1 MDIDE
6 KLLAAIIGGAVSL
19 IIAILSQ
26 WLGPRSQRSIERL
39 KVELSLE
46 AEEVKKGLERQ
57 SEALRNEFT
66 RNLEELKGTLSDRN
80 SASAAR
86 RDYEYEARKRLY
98 TEVEPILFQ
107 LYESLEEAH
116 YRVRSLARS
125 SRAGNLGGDEKSWL
139 AHEGYYLRSTIY
151 KLSIPAVYLR
161 LIQRRITFVD
171 LGLDPTI
178 RLRYLLL
185 KLYSRSFTDDFVF
198 ASLDPKLPYDPN
210 HEDWAAQRKDN
221 PSVYSRQAL
230 VVGDLENIADGLL
243 KVDEGAARPLLF
255 AEFEL
260 LLEQQKA
267 EDDSLQE
274 LVHLFLS
281 FSPANKPILARLL
294 TSQAYLA
301 QLILSTYHGRVD
313 ADGLLQGLE
322 ALLEKKELRAELDW
336 GDPGGIDAGPD
347 QARAYLRQR
356 LEWLQ
361 LSEARLEPNQHTELR
376 APKT

>member
-1 MDIDE
+1 MDE
-6 KLLAAIIGGAVSL
+6 KLLAAIIGGVVSL

-39 KVELSLE
+39 RAELSLE
-46 AEEVKKGLERQ
+46 AEGVKKGFERQ

-66 RNLEELKGTLSDRN
+66 RNLEELKGALSDRN

-125 SRAGNLGGDEKSWL
+125 SRSGNLGTHAKSWL
-139 AHEGYYLRSTIY
+139 ADEGYYLRSTIY
-151 KLSIPAVYLR
+151 KLTIPVVYLR

-198 ASLDPKLPYDPN
+198 ASMEPTLPYDPN
-210 HEDWAAQRKDN
+210 HEDWATQRKNN
-221 PSVYSRQAL
+221 PGVYSRQAL

-243 KVDEGAARPLLF
+243 KTDEGTARPLLF
-255 AEFEL
+255 AEFEK
-260 LLEQQKA
+260 LLEQRRS

-274 LVHLFLS
+274 LVDLFLG
-281 FSPANKPILARLL
+281 FSPAKKPILARML
-294 TSQAYLA
+294 TTQAYLA
-301 QLILSTYHGRVD
+301 QMILSTYRDRVD
-313 ADGLLQGLE
+313 TEGLLHSLDT
-322 ALLEKKELRAELDW
+322 LLQMKELRTELAWDETD
-336 GDPGGIDAGPD
+336 GVAAGPK
-347 QARAYLRQR
+347 QARDYLQQR

-361 LSEARLEPNQHTELR
+361 ISESRLQPNQVAEARSN
-376 APKT
+376 